1 MKNKPGSI
9 PWILIGLFLLVMGL
23 YFLIHPQET
32 LLSVAW
38 MFGLTMLVSGA
49 ADLVVYAARKWVYGL
64 SGWFLADGIIDVLL
78 GVVFLCNGW
87 VAVEVLPYVLAVW
100 AVGSGI
106 VKCAGALVYRKGGMP
121 FWGVQFGVGVVV
133 LLFGVAVLLH
143 PMIAVAAISAV
154 IAILLI
160 TQGLMALMRGLFAS
174 CPNR

>member
-1 MKNKPGSI
+1 M
-9 PWILIGLFLLVMGL
+9 
-23 YFLIHPQET
+23 
-32 LLSVAW
+32 
-38 MFGLTMLVSGA
+38 
-49 ADLVVYAARKWVYGL
+49 
-64 SGWFLADGIIDVLL
+64 
-78 GVVFLCNGW
+78 
-87 VAVEVLPYVLAVW
+87 AVEVLPYVLAVW

-174 CPNR
+174 FPNR